1 MNWIARLFGGRKDP
15 EPAAPAAPPGSS
27 GRPAAPAGAAAAAG
41 DATPIPL
48 VELNAN
54 FYHWLTGNVEQA
66 APPTVEKVIVD
77 ELVRLAQN
85 PSAGANLVPRV
96 PAVIPKLLQ
105 SLRDEGVSGADLAK
119 QLSQDVVLVAEVVRE
134 ANSPYYAP
142 TQPVKTIEG
151 AVMLLGHNGMRMLL
165 ARVSFRPIINTQ
177 TGQHAKVVAPALWSQ
192 AEKCALAASII
203 APGMQ
208 ASQFEAYLAG
218 LMKNVGLIVAFRL
231 IDQIYPDPAVPQS
244 SGFIKALF
252 ITARSISARIAR
264 LWDFPPGVVA
274 AIEMEGMPDAPP
286 LAQALALADRISK
299 LRMLVDAGLYQPDQD
314 PQVLAGL
321 DRLAL
326 KAFEKLDVEL

>member
-1 MNWIARLFGGRKDP
+1 MNWISRLFGGRKEADRAP
-15 EPAAPAAPPGSS
+15 TPAPLAAAGKPTAAAPAH
-27 GRPAAPAGAAAAAG
+27 AGE
-41 DATPIPL
+41 PIPL
-48 VELNAN
+48 VALNRD
-54 FYHWLTGNVEQA
+54 FYHWLTGDVEQA
-66 APPTVEKVIVD
+66 APSTMEKVIVD

-85 PSAGANLVPRV
+85 PSAGANLVTRV

-105 SLRDEGVSGADLAK
+105 SLRDESVSGADLAK

-165 ARVSFRPIINTQ
+165 ARVSFRPIINSQ
-177 TGQHAKVVAPALWSQ
+177 TGLHAKLVAPSLWSQ

-231 IDQIYPDPAVPQS
+231 MDQIYPDPAIPQS
-244 SGFIKALF
+244 DGFVRALF
-252 ITARSISARIAR
+252 ITSRSISARIAR
-264 LWDFPPGVVA
+264 LWDFPPGVVT

-286 LAQALALADRISK
+286 LAQALCLADRISK
-299 LRMLVDAGLYQPDQD
+299 IRMLVDAGLYKPEED
-314 PQVLAGL
+314 PNILAGL
-321 DRLAL
+321 DKLSL

>member
-1 MNWIARLFGGRKDP
+1 MNWISRLFGGRNDDP
-15 EPAAPAAPPGSS
+15 EPQATAPLTAA
-27 GRPAAPAGAAAAAG
+27 GRTGTTAAPAGAEG
-41 DATPIPL
+41 TPIPL
-48 VELNAN
+48 VDLNAD
-54 FYHWLTGNVEQA
+54 FYHWLTGNVEQG

-105 SLRDEGVSGADLAK
+105 SLRDESVSGADLAK

-165 ARVSFRPIINTQ
+165 ARVSFRPIINSQ
-177 TGQHAKVVAPALWSQ
+177 TGLHAKVVAPSLWSQ

-231 IDQIYPDPAVPQS
+231 MDQVYPDPAVPQS

-252 ITARSISARIAR
+252 ITARSIAARIAR
-264 LWDFPPGVVA
+264 LWDFPPGVVS

-299 LRMLVDAGLYQPDQD
+299 LRMLVDAGVYLPDED
-314 PQVLAGL
+314 PNVLAGL
-321 DRLAL
+321 DKQAL
-326 KAFEKLDVEL
+326 KAFEKLHVEL